1 MDESTGKA
9 GDGVPT
15 PVADGG
21 AGGIVPMAEGS
32 KKRSPNRLIVDEA
45 TNDDNRYAWQ
55 SSERLLD
62 RLHSRDKL
70 DKGGPTL
77 KRLMLVS
84 TLPPLFFL
92 L

>member
-1 MDESTGKA
+1 MVPGLSSKLSTSSTRVFFYHQTNKPKFTQVARENMDESTGKA

-45 TNDDNRYAWQ
+45 TNDDNRYA
-55 SSERLLD
+55 
-62 RLHSRDKL
+62 
-70 DKGGPTL
+70 
-77 KRLMLVS
+77 
-84 TLPPLFFL
+84 
-92 L
+92 